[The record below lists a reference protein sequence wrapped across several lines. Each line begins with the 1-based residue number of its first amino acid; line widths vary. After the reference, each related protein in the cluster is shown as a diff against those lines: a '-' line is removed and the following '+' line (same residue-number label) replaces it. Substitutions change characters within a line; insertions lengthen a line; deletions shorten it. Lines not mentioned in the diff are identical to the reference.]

1 MKSLIII
8 FSFIVVLIA
17 PLCDSTAQEM
27 NTKLNDHDKTCNP
40 SNCRLPLCKCP
51 NSERPLHIELDD
63 TPMMVALSFN
73 GIIAPEY
80 GKYIKKILHPTF
92 KNPNGCPVQGTF
104 FVSNTGNG
112 TTDYCLVE
120 NLFNNNNEIAVSSPK
135 YR

>member
-1 MKSLIII
+1 M
-8 FSFIVVLIA
+8 
-17 PLCDSTAQEM
+17 P
-27 NTKLNDHDKTCNP
+27 
-40 SNCRLPLCKCP
+40 
-51 NSERPLHIELDD
+51 

-112 TTDYCLVE
+112 TLIFSNFY
-120 NLFNNNNEIAVSSPK
+120 FSQKIFP
-135 YR
+135 R